1 VEVEKI
7 SSSNLVVKGNDLI
20 ISRYN
25 LSLAEQRL
33 ILQVVSMINKDDE
46 DFKDYY
52 VKVND
57 YIELLG
63 IKSPNCYLEIKKFAE
78 ELLKKP
84 LYIPQNDGKDF
95 FVCNWFSSLKYKS
108 GSGVL
113 ICRFD
118 PNLTPYLLQLKNRFT
133 AYRLE
138 NVLKL
143 KSKYSIRLY
152 EVLKRYENIR
162 ETKIP
167 IDNFRKYLAIPK
179 TYKYNDIRKQIL
191 QPSQE
196 EFKKYTDIIFEYYE
210 IKEGRKVAGLKFV
223 IYQNE
228 KNIID
233 TNHVVNPSQQ
243 NSLDQYR
250 DNKYLHEESINTLN
264 DDLKVLMNAV
274 PEEERIPSLEAY
286 LSKCLKNYDARY
298 LLYQIKYVSQ
308 QKPKS
313 FFAYLKKAIEEDY
326 AKSKL
331 IEEQEKAEKARI
343 ENVIK
348 RRLEKLEKEKEH
360 TIDRLVGIEKIKIY
374 EEYIELL
381 EEIKKQELFKEYK
394 EKTKE
399 LHPDVEEKSFFFEE
413 LMKSL
418 ITEDIITKN
427 EIYQIR
433 LEKARITAQER
444 AEREYNSEKEKLDYE
459 IKNGL
464 L

>member
-1 VEVEKI
+1 MEVEKI
-7 SSSNLVVKGNDLI
+7 SSSSLVVKGNDLI

-52 VKVND
+52 VSISD
-57 YIELLG
+57 YLDLVG
-63 IKSPNCYLEIKKFAE
+63 SNSNNYYQVKKFTE

-84 LYIPQNDGKDF
+84 LHIPLQSGNF
-95 FVCNWFSSLKYKS
+95 LACNWFSSIVYLSEK
-108 GSGVL
+108 GV
-113 ICRFD
+113 IVCRFD
-118 PNLTPYLLQLKNRFT
+118 PHLKPYLLQLKNRFT

-162 ETKIP
+162 ETKMSL
-167 IDNFRKYLAIPK
+167 DNFRKYLAIPK

-210 IKEGRKVAGLKFV
+210 IKEGRKVVGLKFV
-223 IYQNE
+223 VYQNE

-374 EEYIELL
+374 EEYLELL
-381 EEIKKQELFKEYK
+381 EESKKKELFKEYK
-394 EKTKE
+394 GKTKE

-418 ITEDIITKN
+418 ITEDIIAKN
-427 EIYQIR
+427 EIYKIR

>member
-1 VEVEKI
+1 MEVEKI
-7 SSSNLVVKGNDLI
+7 SSSSLVVKGNDLI

-33 ILQVVSMINKDDE
+33 ILQVVSMIDKDDE

-52 VKVND
+52 VSISD
-57 YIELLG
+57 YLDLVG
-63 IKSPNCYLEIKKFAE
+63 SNSNNYYQVKKFTE

-84 LYIPQNDGKDF
+84 LHIPLQDGNF
-95 FVCNWFSSLKYKS
+95 LACNWFSSIVYLSEK
-108 GSGVL
+108 GAIV
-113 ICRFD
+113 CRFD
-118 PNLTPYLLQLKNRFT
+118 PHLKPYLLQLKNRFT

-162 ETKIP
+162 ETKMSL
-167 IDNFRKYLAIPK
+167 DNFRKYLAIPK

-210 IKEGRKVAGLKFV
+210 IKEGRKVVGLKFV

-326 AKSKL
+326 AKSEL

-348 RRLEKLEKEKEH
+348 RRLEKLEKEKED

-374 EEYIELL
+374 EEYINLL
-381 EEIKKQELFKEYK
+381 EESKKQKLFKEYK

-418 ITEDIITKN
+418 ITEDIIAKN

-433 LEKARITAQER
+433 LEKAGKEAQER

>member
-1 VEVEKI
+1 MEKI

>member
-1 VEVEKI
+1 VEKI